1 MLVVKLK
8 YHYSF
13 ECNAETIDSWTY
25 LLIKFFREI
34 SSFLSKHDFNIVRI
48 LCMKKSFQT
57 NIILI
62 NGMATNNEKQR
73 TKGLKQYDKAR
84 EKIPRQRTHH

>member
-1 MLVVKLK
+1 
-8 YHYSF
+8 
-13 ECNAETIDSWTY
+13 
-25 LLIKFFREI
+25 
-34 SSFLSKHDFNIVRI
+34 
-48 LCMKKSFQT
+48 MKKNFQT

-84 EKIPRQRTHH
+84 E